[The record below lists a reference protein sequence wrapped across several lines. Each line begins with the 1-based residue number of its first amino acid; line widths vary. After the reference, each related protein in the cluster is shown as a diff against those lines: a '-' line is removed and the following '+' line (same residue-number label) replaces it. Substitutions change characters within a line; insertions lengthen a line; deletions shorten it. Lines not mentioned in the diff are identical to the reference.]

1 MGMLSLGAIGN
12 TAQQVA
18 EAISAVLEVE
28 TEILADDLTIVA
40 GTGKY
45 RELIGSRDEEVNYP
59 DDSYLYTRV
68 LRTGQTFVVEDP
80 VKDPHYSPVY
90 LGETGEICCPIRK
103 DNRIIGIIALVAFD
117 KQQRERLLQ
126 KREQLQSFLQHMA
139 FLLASRV
146 SEMESYSKLELTS
159 NKLSAVLESV
169 HYGLIAVDQDKM
181 ITHCNKVAEKLLGK
195 PREEIL
201 GSNIEDLWPGSPLSD
216 VLLTGRGYRDKEE
229 FYGQPPEQMHLLV
242 TATPIMLNNH
252 PAGAV
257 VSFRNMAEMRTL
269 AYQLTGEHRRLE
281 FEHIKGISKKLA
293 EVKKQAAKVAQGSS
307 TVLIR
312 GESGTG
318 KELFARAIH
327 HAGPRRDKPFVIVNC
342 GAIPE
347 TLLESELFGYEE
359 GAFTGARK
367 GGRAGKFE
375 LADGGTIFL
384 DEIGDLP
391 LHLQVKLLHVLQR
404 RQVERVGGNKV
415 ISVNVRVIAAT
426 NRNLE
431 EMCARGE
438 FREDLYYRLNVIPL
452 EIPPLRE
459 RREDIEIL
467 MEHFLSK
474 YCTLLKK
481 NILGFSQDVKQAFIN
496 YHWPGNVREL
506 ENAVEYAVNMEAGE
520 VITLDSVPA
529 RIRSFWLYDDG
540 TDSTLKSQLIN
551 VEKDILAAYV
561 KKIEEGTMSK
571 GQLAK
576 LLGISRITLYRKLKQ
591 YGL

>member
-1 MGMLSLGAIGN
+1 MLSLCTIGS

-28 TEILADDLTIVA
+28 TEILAGDLTIVA

-59 DDSYLYTRV
+59 DASYLYTRV
-68 LRTGQTFVVEDP
+68 LKTGRAFVVEDP
-80 VKDPHYSPVY
+80 GRDPFYGPVY
-90 LGETGEICCPIRK
+90 LGETGEICCPIHR
-103 DNRIIGIIALVAFD
+103 DNRIIGIIALVAFNEE
-117 KQQRERLLQ
+117 QRKRLLQ
-126 KREQLQSFLQHMA
+126 KREQLQTFLQHMA

-146 SEMESYSKLELTS
+146 AEMESYSQLELTS
-159 NKLSAVLESV
+159 GKLSAVLESI
-169 HYGLIAVDQDKM
+169 HEGIIAVDRDGM
-181 ITHCNKVAEKLLGK
+181 ITHCNRAAEKLVGK
-195 PREEIL
+195 PREEML
-201 GSNIEDLWPGSPLSD
+201 GSRIDDLWPDSPLTD
-216 VLLTGRGYRDKEE
+216 VLLTGQGYRDREE
-229 FYGQPPEQMHLLV
+229 LYGRPPEQMHLLV
-242 TATPIMLNNH
+242 TATPIMQNSR
-252 PAGAV
+252 PAGV
-257 VSFRNMAEMRTL
+257 VASFRNMAEVRSL
-269 AYQLTGEHRRLE
+269 AYQLTGEQRRLE
-281 FEHIKGISKKLA
+281 FEHIKGISNQLA
-293 EVKKQAAKVAQGSS
+293 EVKKQASKVAQGSS

-327 HAGPRRDKPFVIVNC
+327 HASPRRDRPFVIVNC

-359 GAFTGARK
+359 GAFTGARR

-375 LADGGTIFL
+375 LAEGGTIFL

-426 NRNLE
+426 HRNLE

-467 MEHFLSK
+467 MEHFLNK
-474 YCTLLKK
+474 YCSLLDKR
-481 NILGFSQDVKQAFIN
+481 ITGFEQDVYQAFIT

-506 ENAVEYAVNMEAGE
+506 ENAVEYAVNMEAGP

-529 RIRSFWLYDDG
+529 RIRNSWLREEG
-540 TDSTLKSQLIN
+540 AEATLKSQLIN
-551 VEKDILAAYV
+551 TEKEILAAYLQ
-561 KKIEEGTMSK
+561 KIQDGTMTR

-576 LLGISRITLYRKLKQ
+576 LLGISRITLYRKIKE

>member
-1 MGMLSLGAIGN
+1 MLSLCTIGS

-28 TEILADDLTIVA
+28 TEILAGDLTIVA

-59 DDSYLYTRV
+59 DASYLYTRV
-68 LRTGQTFVVEDP
+68 LKTGQAFVVEDP
-80 VKDPHYSPVY
+80 GRDPFYGPVY
-90 LGETGEICCPIRK
+90 LGETGEICCPIHR
-103 DNRIIGIIALVAFD
+103 DNRIIGIIALVAFNEE
-117 KQQRERLLQ
+117 QRKRLLQ
-126 KREQLQSFLQHMA
+126 KREQLQTFLQHMA

-146 SEMESYSKLELTS
+146 AEMESYSQLELTS
-159 NKLSAVLESV
+159 GKLSAVLESI
-169 HYGLIAVDQDKM
+169 HEGIIAVDRDGM
-181 ITHCNKVAEKLLGK
+181 ITHCNRAAEKLVGK
-195 PREEIL
+195 PREEML
-201 GSNIEDLWPGSPLSD
+201 GSRIDDLWPDSPLTD
-216 VLLTGRGYRDKEE
+216 VLLTGQGYRDREE
-229 FYGQPPEQMHLLV
+229 LYGRPPEQMHLLV
-242 TATPIMLNNH
+242 TATPIMQNSR
-252 PAGAV
+252 PAGV
-257 VSFRNMAEMRTL
+257 VASFRNMAEVRSL
-269 AYQLTGEHRRLE
+269 AYQLTGEQRRLE
-281 FEHIKGISKKLA
+281 FEHIKGISNQLA
-293 EVKKQAAKVAQGSS
+293 EVKKQASKVAQGSS

-327 HAGPRRDKPFVIVNC
+327 HASPRRDRPFVIVNC

-359 GAFTGARK
+359 GAFTGARR

-375 LADGGTIFL
+375 LAEGGTIFL

-426 NRNLE
+426 HRNLE

-467 MEHFLSK
+467 MEHFLNK
-474 YCTLLKK
+474 YCSLLDKR
-481 NILGFSQDVKQAFIN
+481 ITGFEQDVYQAFIT

-506 ENAVEYAVNMEAGE
+506 ENAVEYAVNMEAGP

-529 RIRSFWLYDDG
+529 RIRNSWLREEG
-540 TDSTLKSQLIN
+540 AEATLKSQLIN
-551 VEKDILAAYV
+551 TEKEILAAYLQ
-561 KKIEEGTMSK
+561 KIQDGTMTR

-576 LLGISRITLYRKLKQ
+576 LLGISRITLYRKIKE

>member
-1 MGMLSLGAIGN
+1 MLSLCNIGS

-45 RELIGSRDEEVNYP
+45 KELIGSRDEEVNYP
-59 DDSYLYTRV
+59 DAAYLYTRV
-68 LRTGQTFVVEDP
+68 LKTGQAFVVENPGRDP
-80 VKDPHYSPVY
+80 SYGPVY
-90 LGETGEICCPIRK
+90 LGETGEICCPIQR
-103 DNRIIGIIALVAFD
+103 NNQIIGIIALVAFD
-117 KQQRERLLQ
+117 HKQRKKILQ
-126 KREQLQSFLQHMA
+126 KREQLQTFLQNMA

-146 SEMESYSKLELTS
+146 AEMENYSQLEITSGKL
-159 NKLSAVLESV
+159 NAVLESI
-169 HYGLIAVDQDKM
+169 HEGIIAVDRDGI
-181 ITHCNKVAEKLLGK
+181 ITHCNRAAKKLISRPKG
-195 PREEIL
+195 EIM
-201 GSNIEDLWPGSPLSD
+201 GSHIDKLWPNSPLTD
-216 VLLTGRGYRDKEE
+216 VLLTGNGYRDREE
-229 FYGQPPEQMHLLV
+229 LHGQPPEQMHLLV
-242 TATPIMLNNH
+242 TATPIMQNNR
-252 PAGAV
+252 PAGV
-257 VSFRNMAEMRTL
+257 VASFRNMAEVRNL
-269 AYQLTGEHRRLE
+269 AYQLTGEQRSLE
-281 FEHIKGISKKLA
+281 FEHIKGVSDQIA
-293 EVKKQAAKVAQGSS
+293 EVKKQANKVAQSSS

-327 HAGPRRDKPFVIVNC
+327 HASPRRDKPFVIVNC

-359 GAFTGARK
+359 GAFTGARR

-391 LHLQVKLLHVLQR
+391 IHLQVKLLHVLQR
-404 RQVERVGGNKV
+404 RQVERVGGHKV

-426 NRNLE
+426 HRNLE
-431 EMCARGE
+431 EMCLRGE

-452 EIPPLRE
+452 EVPPLRE

-467 MEHFLSK
+467 MKHFLNK
-474 YCTLLKK
+474 YCNLLNKR
-481 NILGFSQDVKQAFIN
+481 IRDFEQDVYRAFITF
-496 YHWPGNVREL
+496 HWPGNVREL
-506 ENAVEYAVNMEAGE
+506 ENAVEYAVNMEAGQ

-529 RIRSFWLYDDG
+529 RIRNFWFREESVK
-540 TDSTLKSQLIN
+540 TTLKSQLLN
-551 VEKDILAAYV
+551 TEKEILATYLQ
-561 KKIEEGTMSK
+561 KIQDGTMTR

-576 LLGISRITLYRKLKQ
+576 LLGISRITLYRKIKE
-591 YGL
+591 YGFS